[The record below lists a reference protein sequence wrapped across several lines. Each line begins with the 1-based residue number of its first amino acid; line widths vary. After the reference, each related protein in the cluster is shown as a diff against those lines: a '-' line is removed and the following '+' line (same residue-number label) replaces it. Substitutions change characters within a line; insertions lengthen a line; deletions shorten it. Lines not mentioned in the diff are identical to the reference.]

1 MKREDI
7 EKRMIDLERSIAQT
21 NANLNV
27 LLGQREEC
35 QHFLKCLDE
44 EKRQIDENVIDINT
58 AS

>member
-7 EKRMIDLERSIAQT
+7 EKRMVDLERSIAQT

-35 QHFLKCLDE
+35 VHFLTFMDE
-44 EKRQIDENVIDINT
+44 EKNKINESMIDINT
-58 AS
+58 AC